1 MSAHNVH
8 LEYNHAPVE
17 LLLSG
22 FFVNWTLV
30 VSARKVNYYIRTII
44 RHKKIEFEDQL
55 LVYEVITE
63 QGMENGIAY

>member
-1 MSAHNVH
+1 MENETTET
-8 LEYNHAPVE
+8 LPVP
-17 LLLSG
+17 G
-22 FFVNWTLV
+22 FFVNWTLI